1 MIEFRVTPHL
11 SPQKLQDQVCEIWRD
26 GKLLA
31 VLYGTPY
38 GVRLV
43 SKYLGP
49 GSPRGILQPGEPPVL
64 EIHFETKPYQES

>member
-1 MIEFRVTPHL
+1 MISFRVTPHL
-11 SPQKLQDQVCEIWRD
+11 TSQNLQDQVVEMWRD
-26 GKLLA
+26 GVLVA
-31 VLYGTPY
+31 VLYGAPY
-38 GVRLV
+38 GVRLI